1 MPEPDTRYVAERLL
15 SSVRE
20 DLGRA
25 DSKAA
30 ILVSGAVGLVAMLVS
45 ANDVPGVN
53 SGAGY
58 GGWTAPHTVSVLAL
72 IGGLLWGSGVVMLV
86 AVLLPRTRVAADRTF
101 LRELT
106 SGVSP
111 EALMPKL
118 AESGEDVV
126 RWTLDQAC
134 ALGAVLA
141 RKYAWLRL
149 GVCCLALGALFTL
162 FSQLW

>member
-1 MPEPDTRYVAERLL
+1 MTAPPAEPDTRYVAERLL
-15 SSVRE
+15 ASVRE

-30 ILVSGAVGLVAMLVS
+30 ILVSGAVALVAMLVTGGDG
-45 ANDVPGVN
+45 AP
-53 SGAGY
+53 GAGV
-58 GGWTAPHTVSVLAL
+58 GSGSRAGSVLAL
-72 IGGLLWGSGVVMLV
+72 LGGLLWAAGVVMLV

-106 SGVSP
+106 TGVPP

-118 AESGEDVV
+118 AESGADVA

-149 GVCCLALGALFTL
+149 GVCSLALGALFIL
-162 FSQLW
+162 FSELW